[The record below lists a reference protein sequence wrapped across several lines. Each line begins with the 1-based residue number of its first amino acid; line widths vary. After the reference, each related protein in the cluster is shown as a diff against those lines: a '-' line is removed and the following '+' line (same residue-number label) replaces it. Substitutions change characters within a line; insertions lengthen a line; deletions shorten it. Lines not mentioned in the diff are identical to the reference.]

1 MGKDTGFIE
10 IEKQA
15 VPRRAVAERVRD
27 FREYDAPFAV
37 SDLRDQAA
45 RCMDCGIPFCHTGC
59 PLGNMIPDWNDLVY
73 RGHWREALDMLHST
87 NNFPEFTG
95 RICPAPCEDACV
107 LNAYYTL
114 DQADRDSKKH
124 SVTIEQIE
132 KHIADRGWE
141 EGWIVP
147 RPPTT
152 LTGKRVAVVGSGPA
166 GLAAAQQLRRAGHE
180 VTVFEKDDRPGGLLT
195 YGIPDFK
202 LEKRHVERRVE
213 QLRAEG
219 VVFRTNCEVGR
230 DLPVTELREQFDA
243 ILLATGAQLARRL
256 TTDGSDLD
264 GVHYAMHYL
273 PQRNRTV
280 AGDAIAEPER
290 IEGAGKTAAI
300 LGGGFTAADCLGNLN
315 RQGVNP
321 RLHQFEIV
329 NMQPRPTPVHEE
341 ADPDCRANILT
352 ERLIG
357 DEQGRVQELQAVR
370 VEWKSVE
377 GRMTMERIPG
387 SEFTIK
393 VDLVLLAMGFIGPV
407 LEGLLNDLNV
417 KLSVRGQDDLRSPA
431 EVITQ
436 LQEREA
442 MFAVHAGKDFM
453 TSEPGVFV
461 AGDAKRGASL
471 VVWAIWEGREAARCM
486 DEYLM
491 GTTELPTTPQAEA
504 LA

>member
-15 VPRRAVAERVRD
+15 VPRRAVVERVRD
-27 FREYDAPFAV
+27 FREYDAPFEIP
-37 SDLRDQAA
+37 DLRKQAA

-95 RICPAPCEDACV
+95 RICPAPCEESCV

-114 DQADRDSKKH
+114 DEAEREQKKH

-132 KHIADRGWE
+132 KHIADRGWA

-147 RPPTT
+147 RPPAK
-152 LTGKRVAVVGSGPA
+152 LTGKSVAVVGSGPA

-180 VTVFEKDDRPGGLLT
+180 VTVFEKKDRLGGLLI

-202 LEKRHVERRVE
+202 LEKRHIERRVE
-213 QLRAEG
+213 QLCAEG
-219 VVFRTNCEVGR
+219 VMFHTNCEVGR
-230 DLPVTELREQFDA
+230 DFPAVELRGQFDT
-243 ILLATGAQLARRL
+243 ILLATGAQLARKL
-256 TTDGSDLD
+256 TTEGRDLE
-264 GVHYAMHYL
+264 GVHYAMNYL

-280 AGDAIAEPER
+280 AGDAIPETER
-290 IEGAGKTAAI
+290 IEAQGRTAAI

-321 RLHQFEIV
+321 RIHQFEIV

-357 DEQGRVQELQAVR
+357 NAQGQVQELQAVR
-370 VEWKSVE
+370 VEWKKAD

-393 VDLVLLAMGFIGPV
+393 VDLVLLAMGFIGPT
-407 LEGLLNDLNV
+407 LEGLLDDLNV
-417 KLSVRGQDDLRSPA
+417 KLSVHGQNELRSPS
-431 EVITQ
+431 EVIEQ
-436 LQEREA
+436 LREREA
-442 MFAVHAGKDFM
+442 MYAVHAEKDFM

-471 VVWAIWEGREAARCM
+471 VVWAIWEGREAARCI

-491 GTTELPTTPQAEA
+491 GATELPTTPQAEA